1 MKTRAEKLIE
11 KMMDEYPYGVFS
23 VEVAFEFIE
32 NGGQVDTSAFR
43 IWMEANGYWR
53 DYFEED
59 QYCVFPIKRS
69 ELPHYLQRYGVT
81 TEKEL
86 SDKLWH
92 KYDVILK
99 IVD

>member
-1 MKTRAEKLIE
+1 MKTRAEQLVD
-11 KMMDEYPYGVFS
+11 KMLDEYPYGVFA
-23 VEVAFEFIE
+23 VETAFEFIE

-59 QYCVFPIKRS
+59 PDCVFPIKRS
-69 ELPHYLQRYGVT
+69 ELFQYLQRYGVT

-86 SDKLWH
+86 SDELWH

>member
-23 VEVAFEFIE
+23 VDTAFEFIE

-53 DYFEED
+53 DYFEKD
-59 QYCVFPIKRS
+59 PDCVFPIKRS
-69 ELPHYLQRYGVT
+69 ELSQYLQRYGVT

-86 SDKLWH
+86 SDELWH